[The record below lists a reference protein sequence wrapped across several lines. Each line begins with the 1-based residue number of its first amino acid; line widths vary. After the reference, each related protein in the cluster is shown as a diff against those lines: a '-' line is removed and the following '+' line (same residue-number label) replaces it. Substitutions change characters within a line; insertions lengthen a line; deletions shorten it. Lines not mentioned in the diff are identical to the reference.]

1 MTLPVQFLSNKK
13 NSFKAILTMFST
25 LSASSFLPVEAR
37 KMGLSGM
44 TWEQQRKTAKGMVER
59 PTRYLQPS
67 VGMTSQA
74 RKARMEAP
82 RAQKKESTMI
92 ALPREL
98 VGRNSA

>member
-1 MTLPVQFLSNKK
+1 MNNVCNK
-13 NSFKAILTMFST
+13 SRTPFKPILTKFST

-44 TWEQQRKTAKGMVER
+44 TWEQQRKIAKGMVER

-82 RAQKKESTMI
+82 RAQKKESTMM